1 MKYDY
6 IILANDSDDQYDVT
20 EREFQQLKKLKL
32 IHGEHLDGC
41 GMFSSGLYA
50 YIVDGINY
58 TDIEKALNYEIL
70 Y

>member
-32 IHGEHLDGC
+32 IHGEHLDWC
-41 GMFSSGLYA
+41 GITYLHIIY
-50 YIVDGINY
+50 
-58 TDIEKALNYEIL
+58 
-70 Y
+70 

>member
-32 IHGEHLDGC
+32 IHGEYLDGC
-41 GMFSSGLYA
+41 GSFSSGLYA
-50 YIVDGINY
+50 YIVDGKNY